1 MRLRPGAICFSL
13 LLLSICCSSAL
24 ARTCTST
31 GTGGTWNVT
40 ATWAAGCNGG
50 PVAGDTVT
58 ITNGDVV
65 TVTANAV
72 ADSLTVQGGGNNSTL
87 TINSG
92 VSLTINGA
100 VSIGAP
106 TAGGITDLI
115 DVLGS
120 AQLTIN
126 GGLTLTGGTSGT
138 RQALLRLGNNA
149 ATSVTVTGSITFGGT
164 TANALVTF
172 LGQGTLNVGGDF
184 GNGGTFTRGTGT
196 VVYNGSGAQNLGTYT
211 YNNLTISKSG
221 GVAAATGAVSTATL
235 IFAAANAGI
244 VTMSGTNLLTV
255 TNTCPASVVQTGS
268 GWLNGNLRLTFGAP
282 PQTCTFPVGDAAVYS
297 PLAISTTGG
306 AGGTLTA
313 DVTNAIHPQ
322 NATWPLSTTK
332 YVNRYWTLGS
342 ATDTL
347 TATSYS
353 ATMNW
358 AAADVQGGANYQNF
372 IVGEYTSTG
381 GWLVPAPTPS
391 ANTATSIVASGITT
405 AFTTPANLVV
415 GEPYVCAPPANAPAG
430 LVCVCDNFGR
440 ATLNPSTIFN
450 SNWLLS
456 TSSGTF
462 GIPKIVNQGRLE
474 LTDNTGNNA
483 TAATVPGIF
492 PAAGNYI
499 SVEFKQYAYNGT
511 GADGIAMTLS
521 DYSVAPTP
529 GAYGGSLGYAQKTGI
544 NGFAGGW
551 IGVAL
556 DEYGNYENATE
567 GRVGGA
573 CGGLCPDS
581 VGIRGSGTGSAA
593 TAGNY
598 PWLAGNTTIGNIDQ
612 PGATA
617 GPGYMYQVIV
627 DARNYTT
634 TTKTALVSVNRD
646 ATTKTGANY
655 TTVVAPFDAYVVNPA
670 QAVVPVN
677 WQISFTGSTG
687 GSTNIHEIGSLKVCA
702 QTFIPPTSNGNAAGF
717 NAIDSALPNTKQN
730 ALFGHIYMKV
740 ASVPFKLNVA
750 ALAPPVGGVS
760 QGVNT
765 AYVPSSPAGS
775 TKTVTVKLIDDSQPG
790 TSCNSSAAACT
801 ACAKTVLTSQTQ
813 TMTFTAA
820 DAGFK
825 TSANFT
831 VSDAYK
837 RLIVQM
843 SDGTTTGCSVDAFS
857 VRPAYYT
864 LTSSIAANTK
874 AGTAFTITAAPRDV
888 NNTALTQATGATT
901 LDNTKAPTAG
911 GNQTLLLQSWNAG
924 AAFGSFIY
932 NDVGV
937 LTLPQNAIYDA
948 QFGNATGEAQ
958 DRTNGDCNPGTGT
971 SPYVPNIC
979 YGYSGASCT
988 NATPWNPDASGKYSC
1003 DIGSGAF
1010 SSAPYRFYPDHYE
1023 ASVAMTQGCST
1034 DDFTYMGQPFS
1045 MTSASSG
1052 AIQVKALASGQTF
1065 ATAPGLPSYTG
1076 GYTPQAT
1083 VWFGAQDPVFRPGT
1097 DVIGCIAST
1106 PNASASRCTVGAST
1120 PPYKAAPS
1128 NTWATGVYSAPA
1140 TTFYFDP
1147 PKDTT
1152 TTPDVTWGPYDNLY
1166 VGLTVSDSD
1175 GSTLTIPA
1183 GQSFVLNGDT
1193 YQSISGAA
1201 PIKERYGRMRIQ
1213 NVSGS
1218 EQVPVAV
1225 PVFLEYW
1232 MGSGWAL
1239 NTLDAS
1245 CTRLATTPTAFAGN
1259 VAASSCFGNGC
1270 TAVSSGSAGSIYT
1283 TRVQTVASNAV
1294 APLSYS
1300 SPQFSFGQRNVMLT
1314 APKAS
1319 GTIGMSVEAPSW
1331 LKLGPND
1338 TAGTNPS
1345 ATIRFGTYNSRF
1357 IFLRENY

>member
-1 MRLRPGAICFSL
+1 MDLSRALIWVSL
-13 LLLSICCSSAL
+13 LGLCLCSSPAL
-24 ARTCTST
+24 ARTCTSA
-31 GTGGTWNVT
+31 GNGNVT
-40 ATWAAGCNGG
+40 ATWAAGCAGG

-58 ITNGDVV
+58 ISNNNTV
-65 TVTANAV
+65 TVTANAT
-72 ADSLTVQGGGNNSTL
+72 ADTLTVAGGANNSTL
-87 TINSG
+87 TINGG
-92 VSLTINGA
+92 VALTINGNVA
-100 VSIGAP
+100 VNAP
-106 TAGGITDLI
+106 TVGGINKLI
-115 DVLGS
+115 DVLAN

-126 GGLTLTGGTSGT
+126 GNLTLTAGSSAT
-138 RQALLRLGNNA
+138 RTAQLRLGSNA
-149 ATSVTVTGSITFGGT
+149 ATSVTVTGSISVNGT
-164 TANALVTF
+164 AAAVLVTF
-172 LGQGTLNVGGDF
+172 QGPGTLNLGGDF
-184 GNGGTFTRGTGT
+184 GNGATFTASTGT
-196 VVYNGSGAQNLGTYT
+196 VVYNGAGAQNLGTYT

-221 GVAAATGAVSTATL
+221 GAATATGTVSAATL
-235 IFAAANAGI
+235 TFAAPNAGI
-244 VTMSGTNLLTV
+244 VTMSGTNLLSV
-255 TNTCPASVVQTGS
+255 TNQCPASVVRTGG
-268 GWLNGNLRLTFGAP
+268 GWVNGNLRLTLAAA
-282 PQTCTFPVGDAAVYS
+282 PQTCTFPIGDASNYS
-297 PLAISTTGG
+297 PISITTTGG

-347 TATSYS
+347 TVTSYS

-358 AAADVQGGANYQNF
+358 VAGDIQGGANYQNF

-381 GWLVPAPTPS
+381 GWLVPTPTS
-391 ANTATSIVASGITT
+391 SSNRATSIVASGITT
-405 AFTTPANLVV
+405 VFTTPADLVV
-415 GEPYVCAPPANAPAG
+415 GEAYACLPPANAPAG

-456 TSSGTF
+456 TSNGTF
-462 GIPKIVNQGRLE
+462 GIPRIVNQGRLE

-521 DYSVAPTP
+521 DYSIAPTP

-581 VGIRGSGTGSAA
+581 VGIRGSGSGSAA
-593 TAGNY
+593 TAANY

-612 PGATA
+612 PGAAA

-634 TTKTALVSVNRD
+634 GTKTALVAVNRD
-646 ATTKTGANY
+646 TTTKTGANY
-655 TTVVAPFDAYVVNPA
+655 TQVVAPFDAYVVNA
-670 QAVVPVN
+670 SQAAVPVN

-687 GSTNIHEIGSLKVCA
+687 GATNVHEIGNLKVCA
-702 QTFIPPTSNGNAAGF
+702 QTFIPPTSNGTAAGF

-740 ASVPFKLNVA
+740 TSVPFKLNVA

-765 AYVPSSPAGS
+765 TYASGGN
-775 TKTVTVKLIDDSQPG
+775 KTVTVKLIDDSQAGP
-790 TSCNSSAAACT
+790 SCNSSASACT
-801 ACAKTVLTSQTQ
+801 ACAKPVLASQTQ

-843 SDGTTTGCSVDAFS
+843 SDGTTTGCSTDAFS

-864 LTSSIAANTK
+864 LTSSVSTPTK
-874 AGTAFTITAAPRDV
+874 AGTSFTITATPRDV
-888 NNTALTQATGATT
+888 NNASLTQATGAPT
-901 LDNTKAPTAG
+901 LDSTKAPTAG

-932 NDVGV
+932 NDVGSF
-937 LTLPQNAIYDA
+937 TLPVNAIYDA
-948 QFGNATGEAQ
+948 QFGNAAGEAQ
-958 DRTNGDCNPGTGT
+958 DRTNGDCNPGTGA

-979 YGYSGASCT
+979 YGYSGVTCNNTS
-988 NATPWNPDASGKYSC
+988 PFNPDSSGKYSC
-1003 DIGSGAF
+1003 DIGSAASPSIG
-1010 SSAPYRFYPDHYE
+1010 RFYPDHYE

-1034 DDFTYMGQPFS
+1034 DGFTYMGQPFS
-1045 MTSASSG
+1045 MTSASLG
-1052 AIQVKALASGQTF
+1052 AIQIKALAAGQTF

-1076 GYTPQAT
+1076 AYTPRAN
-1083 VWFGAQDPVFRPGT
+1083 VWFGAQDPIFRSGT
-1097 DVIGCIAST
+1097 DVISCIASS
-1106 PNASASRCTVGAST
+1106 PNATANRCTAGANT
-1120 PPYKAAPS
+1120 PPYKASPS
-1128 NTWATGVYSAPA
+1128 NTWTTGVYTAPA

-1147 PKDTT
+1147 PKDAT
-1152 TTPDVTWGPYDNLY
+1152 TTPDPTWGAYDNLY
-1166 VGLTVSDSD
+1166 VGLTVADSD
-1175 GSTLTIPA
+1175 GSTLTIPG
-1183 GQSFVLNGDT
+1183 GQSFVLNSDT
-1193 YQSISGAA
+1193 YQSINGAT
-1201 PIKERYGRMRIQ
+1201 PVKQRYGRMRIQ
-1213 NVSGS
+1213 NAAGS
-1218 EQVPVAV
+1218 EQVPLAV
-1225 PVFLEYW
+1225 PVFVEYW
-1232 MGSGWAL
+1232 NGTGWTP
-1239 NTLDAS
+1239 NTLDAT
-1245 CTRLATTPTAFAGN
+1245 CTRLATTPTAFGGN
-1259 VAASSCFGNGC
+1259 TAAASCFGTGC
-1270 TAVSSGSAGSIYT
+1270 TAVSSGSVGSIYT
-1283 TRVQTVASNAV
+1283 TRVKTVGANAV

-1300 SPQFSFGQRNVMLT
+1300 SPQFSFGQRNVMLS

-1319 GTIGMSVEAPSW
+1319 GTVGMSVEAPSW

-1338 TAGTNPS
+1338 PTGVNPS